1 MLTIALI
8 DKFPILRKGLSLY
21 LEGNYEGV
29 TVLSSES
36 AEIFPTQYPDQ
47 NPDLIILGI
56 NQHPSSGETENIE
69 TVKKWNLNGKVI
81 IYDEK
86 PDPTMIADYLK
97 AEVDGYV
104 SKQNPISELDD
115 CIQAVLNG
123 KRYICPQVLDSVSDK
138 TLVKKN
144 ASREDNT
151 P

>member
-21 LEGNYEGV
+21 LKGNYEGV

-36 AEIFPTQYPDQ
+36 ADIFSRQYPDKD
-47 NPDLIILGI
+47 PDLIILGI

-69 TVKKWNLNGKVI
+69 AVKKWNVNGKVI
-81 IYDEK
+81 VYDEK
-86 PDPTMIADYLK
+86 PDSGMISSYLK
-97 AEVDGYV
+97 AGIDGYV

-115 CIQAVLNG
+115 CIQIVLNG
-123 KRYICPQVLDSVSDK
+123 ERYICLEVLDSLSDRS
-138 TLVKKN
+138 LVKKN
-144 ASREDNT
+144 ARPADNR